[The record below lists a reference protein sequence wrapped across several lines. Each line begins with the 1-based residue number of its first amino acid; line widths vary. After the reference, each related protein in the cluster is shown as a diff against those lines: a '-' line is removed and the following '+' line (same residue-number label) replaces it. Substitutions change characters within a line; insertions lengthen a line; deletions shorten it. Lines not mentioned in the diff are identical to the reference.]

1 MGRRRRTLALLALL
15 AWIGTALS
23 QLAASIATE
32 ERERIEW
39 TQRRNQFL
47 LCSSLATN
55 ALAFSTAYALLKRFR
70 RGHSE

>member
-55 ALAFSTAYALLKRFR
+55 ALAFSTAYTFLKRFR